1 MEQLSEK
8 EGNTN
13 KNLLNYLLKCL
24 PAYFISCISLYQ
36 CLPQS
41 PSVIVPPTAS
51 HEQGPEH
58 TTRPLRDD
66 RQHFFIFFNVKTAL
80 IRLFIT
86 WNKLWTKGHQN
97 QWLRKIE
104 NGIYSICTLIQAWKG
119 VKMTDRPDLAATRE
133 GRKWHVQ
140 YITTSNCQYETL
152 KI

>member
-41 PSVIVPPTAS
+41 PSVIFPPTAS

-66 RQHFFIFFNVKTAL
+66 RQHILATVHRDAAPLWYCSEAPREQLQDPPGNLLLMQWSLKHHLSASVFNVSL
-80 IRLFIT
+80 L
-86 WNKLWTKGHQN
+86 G
-97 QWLRKIE
+97 
-104 NGIYSICTLIQAWKG
+104 
-119 VKMTDRPDLAATRE
+119 
-133 GRKWHVQ
+133 
-140 YITTSNCQYETL
+140 
-152 KI
+152 